1 MKLNYNFKL
10 FFIICNFDPSNFIIT
25 FNLRNFYTI
34 NFCVFVLMVML
45 LMLIIY
51 LDDFDM
57 FKMNLLKYKHDYYL
71 KHCSKSSFIVAG
83 AGEAVG
89 KDRWRRSSGC
99 VRGRWRHGFDKRKTS
114 VGEEER
120 L

>member
-1 MKLNYNFKL
+1 MEYEKEVGEW
-10 FFIICNFDPSNFIIT
+10 
-25 FNLRNFYTI
+25 RME
-34 NFCVFVLMVML
+34 MV
-45 LMLIIY
+45 
-51 LDDFDM
+51 
-57 FKMNLLKYKHDYYL
+57 
-71 KHCSKSSFIVAG
+71 HCSKSSFIVAG